1 MDHSPKTGA
10 LMAYESGALSAKGRA
25 RIEGHLRTCVVCQ
38 RELAAI
44 QSYEA
49 TVDAIRDDRGPDLD
63 WSKMELALERE
74 AHVQAKKHRRGWMLP
89 AAGVSMAA
97 AAALWLALPSGPARP
112 TTVADARTYVI
123 DGAPSAPAPRALA
136 RAVVTVVAGA
146 SAIHSGDV
154 VADAAA
160 GARLTE
166 GDVLET
172 TDASSLH
179 ARITS
184 GLGIALMPSTE
195 LRIASLDLTAPEL
208 ALTRGR
214 LATSISQTRTVILAG
229 QYRIE
234 AEVAS
239 FVIDFD
245 AVASAAGASALS
257 IDVHDGEVHVTGPG
271 LDERLTGP
279 VHFPTAAAALDATMP
294 VGTSVSYDA
303 LPEVRVA
310 RDGIVRWQLGDT
322 GAVGSDRMAMR
333 MGMGPTTISGWD
345 AHGRMFHA
353 SVTVGVDGLDL
364 SPDELVP
371 EAPRVHQGV
380 LAIEDIIPVVHQHQG
395 QMQSC
400 YEHALR
406 TSPTMGE
413 VHITARISIEMTGS
427 VADDGV
433 RFSGDAI
440 PEAMATCLSQR
451 IETWIFPAPTGG
463 PVAVPIPIGFS
474 PR

>member
-49 TVDAIRDDRGPDLD
+49 TVDAIRDDRGPELD

-74 AHVQAKKHRRGWMLP
+74 AQLQAKKHRRGWMLP

-97 AAALWLALPSGPARP
+97 AAALWLALPSRPAP
-112 TTVADARTYVI
+112 LTTVADARPYVI

-136 RAVVTVVAGA
+136 QAIVTVVAGT

-154 VADAAA
+154 VADAAT
-160 GARLTE
+160 GARLAE
-166 GDVLET
+166 GDVLT
-172 TDASSLH
+172 TSDASSLH

-195 LRIASLDLTAPEL
+195 LRIASLDLAAPEL
-208 ALTRGR
+208 ALTHGR
-214 LATSISQTRTVILAG
+214 LASSISQTRTVILAG

-245 AVASAAGASALS
+245 DEAAAATLS

-279 VHFPTAAAALDATMP
+279 AHFPAASAALDATMP
-294 VGTSVSYDA
+294 VGTSPSYDE

-310 RDGIVRWQLGDT
+310 RDGIVRWQLGDV
-322 GAVGSDRMAMR
+322 GALGNDRMAMR
-333 MGMGPTTISGWD
+333 MGTGPTTITGWD

-353 SVTVGVDGLDL
+353 AVTVGADGLDL

-463 PVAVPIPIGFS
+463 PVSVPIPIGFS